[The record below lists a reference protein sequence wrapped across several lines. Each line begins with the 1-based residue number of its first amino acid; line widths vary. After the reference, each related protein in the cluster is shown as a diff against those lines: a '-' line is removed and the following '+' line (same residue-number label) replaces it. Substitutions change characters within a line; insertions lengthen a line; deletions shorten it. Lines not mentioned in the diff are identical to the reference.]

1 MQASGRRVRGG
12 ENELVFKG
20 LESVRSDWT
29 PLAKRFQQG
38 LYRRIF
44 EGSPYQEYLKRYVQE
59 SLQRHAQGTDS
70 HSDVDA
76 LIYRKRLRRRLD
88 DYQRN
93 VPPHVR
99 AARLADD
106 ENRRRGL
113 PLRYQR
119 GGWIRYVM
127 TTAGPEPVE
136 YLRSPIDVEHYLS
149 RQLKPVADGIL
160 PFVKDDFDRLLD
172 RQMTLW

>member
-1 MQASGRRVRGG
+1 M
-12 ENELVFKG
+12 
-20 LESVRSDWT
+20 
-29 PLAKRFQQG
+29 AKQFQQQ

-44 EGSPYQEYLKRYVQE
+44 EGQPYQDYLLAYVSAYLPVASSVQE
-59 SLQRHAQGTDS
+59 PNASES
-70 HSDVDA
+70 FDVEA

-99 AARLADD
+99 AARLADE
-106 ENRRRGL
+106 ENQRRGL
-113 PLRYQR
+113 PLRYQK

-127 TTAGPEPVE
+127 TTAGPEPIE
-136 YLRSPIDVEHYLS
+136 YHRSAIDAEHYLS

-160 PFVKDDFDRLLD
+160 PFVNDDFDRLLD